1 MKHLIIIGAALL
13 NVIAAIGAW
22 IGGLYIIFQHR
33 DSFLLLMLYF
43 LLLAVY
49 GILTGIPHHICVKKY
64 GVSSMCF
71 LLSTSLPVVGT
82 AALYTVY
89 CILEINNASG
99 MFAGLQAAGAV
110 LAMITAIGAAGIFL
124 LVTLIAQCAL
134 VGYLKI
140 RTGRSADRPS
150 EKPIH
155 NDRIQ

>member
-1 MKHLIIIGAALL
+1 MKHLIIIGTAVL
-13 NVIAAIGAW
+13 NVIAATGAW

-49 GILTGIPHHICVKKY
+49 GSLTGIPHHICVKKY
-64 GVSSMCF
+64 GVSSIRF

-110 LAMITAIGAAGIFL
+110 LAMITALGAAGIFL
-124 LVTLIAQCAL
+124 LVTLISQYAL
-134 VGYLKI
+134 VSYLI
-140 RTGRSADRPS
+140 NRTDRSADEPSDEPS
-150 EKPIH
+150 E
-155 NDRIQ
+155 